1 MRARAYKYV
10 AKTLT
15 KGKDNGIMNIVR
27 QSVKADLSGKR
38 KEKKLLK
45 SGFTIRGNSF
55 WSKCM
60 YRYFFKRVLDIV
72 LSFLGIVLL
81 GLPMLLIA
89 IIVRIDTKASA
100 IFKTHRVGKNCKSF
114 KFYKFRSMSKDAPED
129 CAPYLL
135 QKDYTTKFGRFLRKT
150 SLDELPQLFCIFT
163 GKMSIVGPRPAG
175 LSEHEL
181 IAEREKYG
189 ANGVLPGLTG
199 LAQVNGRDV
208 LAACPAEKARVD
220 GEYVQK
226 ITFWRD
232 LKICFKTVFK
242 VFKHTDIVEG
252 KAALEVER
260 HAVETSVAATEIRKE
275 EAENAKAK
283 GALQDAVD
291 TKEQAAVEV
300 DKNAG

>member
-1 MRARAYKYV
+1 
-10 AKTLT
+10 
-15 KGKDNGIMNIVR
+15 
-27 QSVKADLSGKR
+27 
-38 KEKKLLK
+38 
-45 SGFTIRGNSF
+45 
-55 WSKCM
+55 M

-81 GLPMLLIA
+81 GLPMILIA

-100 IFKTHRVGKNCKSF
+100 IFKTNRVGKNCKSF
-114 KFYKFRSMSKDAPED
+114 KFYKFRSMSKDAPKD

-135 QKDYTTKFGRFLRKT
+135 EKDYTTKFGRFLRKT
-150 SLDELPQLFCIFT
+150 SLDELPQLFCIFM

-199 LAQVNGRDV
+199 LEQVNGRDV

-232 LKICFKTVFK
+232 LKICFKTVFQ
-242 VFKHTDIVEG
+242 VFKHKDIVEG
-252 KAALEVER
+252 KAALQVAEQNN
-260 HAVETSVAATEIRKE
+260 AVATSVAAAAAEPELPKE
-275 EAENAKAK
+275 EGEQTKAK
-283 GALQDAVD
+283 DGLQDAAE
-291 TKEQAAVEV
+291 TQGQAVEKT